1 MCTHTIHTHIPL
13 QLSAD
18 NYQLR
23 EELRQEVHH
32 HELIKKSIEGE
43 ERQLELKMSCASVCM
58 RAVQRAVEDMGKM
71 DQKSLKTI
79 PCKTLFTC
87 SAWICIVSSTLLRSV
102 I

>member
-1 MCTHTIHTHIPL
+1 MSSRDSAYWSCVHTHNTHTIHTLIPL

-32 HELIKKSIEGE
+32 HELIRKSIEGE
-43 ERQLELKMSCASVCM
+43 ARQLELKMSSASVRM
-58 RAVQRAVEDMGKM
+58 RAVQRVVENKGEM

-79 PCKTLFTC
+79 PCKN
-87 SAWICIVSSTLLRSV
+87 V